1 MALLTFPISPTH
13 GQIYPTTPAVG
24 ENQYQYDAP
33 NQTWRLL
40 GTATGVVP
48 DTYGDATSVGQFT
61 VDSTGK
67 ITFAQNVP
75 IASLAGGTVTD
86 VTAGVGLLGGTIN
99 VSGTIDLDTAYTDGR
114 YIQSST
120 LPLPI
125 TQGGTGQTT
134 ATAAINALLPTQV
147 AGNFLTTNGTNVN
160 WIDPSL
166 SLVTQALTPPANSGS
181 MGTAGQV
188 ATDATYFY
196 YYDGARW
203 NRIAWDTT
211 PW

>member
-61 VDSTGK
+61 VDATGR

-99 VSGTIDLDTAYTDGR
+99 VSGTIDLDTAYTDGL
-114 YIQSST
+114 YTKYVTAPTSSADPGN
-120 LPLPI
+120 LGEVAVAPGFFYFFDGVQWL
-125 TQGGTGQTT
+125 
-134 ATAAINALLPTQV
+134 QV
-147 AGNFLTTNGTNVN
+147 AGSVF
-160 WIDPSL
+160 
-166 SLVTQALTPPANSGS
+166 
-181 MGTAGQV
+181 
-188 ATDATYFY
+188 
-196 YYDGARW
+196 
-203 NRIAWDTT
+203 
-211 PW
+211 

>member
-61 VDSTGK
+61 VDATGR

-99 VSGTIDLDTAYTDGR
+99 VSGTIDLDTAYTDGL
-114 YIQSST
+114 YTKYVTAPTSSADPGN
-120 LPLPI
+120 LGEVAVAPGFFYFFDG
-125 TQGGTGQTT
+125 TQWLQ
-134 ATAAINALLPTQV
+134 I
-147 AGNFLTTNGTNVN
+147 AGNTF
-160 WIDPSL
+160 
-166 SLVTQALTPPANSGS
+166 
-181 MGTAGQV
+181 
-188 ATDATYFY
+188 
-196 YYDGARW
+196 
-203 NRIAWDTT
+203 
-211 PW
+211 